1 MNTPPASPWQL
12 ARRAARM
19 NPSVIREILK
29 VTERPGIVSF
39 AGGLPSS
46 KTFPVV
52 EFEAACAKVL
62 TDDPKGALQY
72 AASEG
77 FGPLR
82 EMVAQTLNQQSTVAG
97 VPWAVDPA
105 QVLIT
110 TGSQQGLDLVAK
122 VLVDA
127 GSKIL
132 VESPTYLGAVSA
144 FVPMEPDI
152 VSVDSDEHGVVID
165 DLCTKA
171 ANARFLYVLPNFQNP
186 TGRSMDESRRA
197 ALSATAFEL
206 NLPLIEDNP
215 YGDLWFDAPPPAP
228 LAARH
233 PDNCIY
239 LGSFSKVLAPG
250 LRLGFLV
257 APKAVYPK
265 LLQAKQAADLHSP
278 GFNQRMIAEVMKDGF
293 LDRHV
298 PTIRALYKAQRDAM
312 LAALTQHFG
321 TLPLDVEAMPA
332 AQADTR
338 LTWNTPAGGM
348 FLWAR
353 LPAGMNAQDLL
364 PFAVDQGVA
373 FVPGAPFYADHGDAR
388 TLRLSFVT
396 PSVEEIHRGVAMLAA
411 ALNTYAST
419 LSD

>member
-1 MNTPPASPWQL
+1 MTMTPLTPAPTPWRL
-12 ARRAARM
+12 ARRAAKM

-29 VTERPGIVSF
+29 ITEKPGIISF
-39 AGGLPSS
+39 AGGLPSPR
-46 KTFPVV
+46 TFPVA

-62 TDDPKGALQY
+62 RDDPSGALQY

-82 EMVAQTLNQQSTVAG
+82 ELVAQGL
-97 VPWAVDPA
+97 PWAVDPA

-127 GSKIL
+127 DSKIL
-132 VESPTYLGAVSA
+132 VESPTYLGAVMA
-144 FVPMEPDI
+144 FTPMEPEV
-152 VSVDSDEHGVVID
+152 VSVANDGDGV
-165 DLCTKA
+165 DLADLRAQA
-171 ANARFLYVLPNFQNP
+171 AGARFLYALPNFQNP
-186 TGRSMDESRRA
+186 TGRTMSEASRA
-197 ALSATAFEL
+197 ALSTEAARL
-206 NLPLIEDNP
+206 GLPIIEDNP
-215 YGDLWFDAPPPAP
+215 YGDLWFDRAPPAP
-228 LAARH
+228 LTARN
-233 PDNCIY
+233 PEGGIY

-250 LRLGFLV
+250 LRLGFVV

-278 GFNQRMIAEVMKDGF
+278 GFNQRLIVEVMKDGF

-298 PTIRALYKAQRDAM
+298 PTIRALYKSQRDAM
-312 LAALTQHFG
+312 LDALAREMPMG
-321 TLPLDVEAMPA
+321 EADA
-332 AQADTR
+332 T

-353 LPAGMNAQDLL
+353 LPRGMNAVDLL
-364 PFAVDQGVA
+364 PLAVEHGVA
-373 FVPGAPFYADHGDAR
+373 FVPGAPFYAGDSDPR

-396 PSVEEIHRGVAMLAA
+396 PSIDELHQGVAALASA
-411 ALNTYAST
+411 IQVYATQLKS
-419 LSD
+419 